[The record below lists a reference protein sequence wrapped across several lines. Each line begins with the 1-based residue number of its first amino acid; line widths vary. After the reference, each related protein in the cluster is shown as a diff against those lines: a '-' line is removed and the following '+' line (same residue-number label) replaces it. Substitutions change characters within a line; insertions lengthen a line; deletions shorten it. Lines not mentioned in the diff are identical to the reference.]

1 LSENT
6 PGMEKGTREKGKLR
20 DTAKGKGKKEK
31 KKLERRKGKKIT
43 RLREETTR
51 SAGRARVHLEIPQE
65 ADVNFVV

>member
-1 LSENT
+1 
-6 PGMEKGTREKGKLR
+6 MEKGTREKGKLR

-31 KKLERRKGKKIT
+31 KNPREERGKKIT
-43 RLREETTR
+43 RSREETTR